1 MTEYLSTLDVIGLH
15 QEIMRRYSQS
25 SALRE
30 NGEDAIESALMR
42 PQWAARY
49 QDADLAQQAALII
62 LGLAQAHPF
71 VDGNKRA
78 AFAAGIVF
86 IQLNGFL
93 AKSSMREFSGKIRAA
108 LQTANKD
115 LGVQAL
121 AEWLRPRLEPLNTEH
136 SPPHP

>member
-1 MTEYLSTLDVIGLH
+1 MTEYLSALDVIGLH
-15 QEIMRRYSQS
+15 QEIMRRYGQLSE
-25 SALRE
+25 LRE
-30 NGEDAIESALMR
+30 NGEDAIDSSLMR

-62 LGLAQAHPF
+62 LGIAQAHPF

-86 IQLNGFL
+86 LQLNGYL
-93 AKSSMREFSGKIRAA
+93 ANSSKREFSGQIRAA

-115 LGVQAL
+115 SGVQTL
-121 AEWLRPRLEPLNTEH
+121 AAWLRPRLEPLNTEH
-136 SPPHP
+136 S

>member
-15 QEIMRRYSQS
+15 QEIMRRYGQS

-62 LGLAQAHPF
+62 LGIAQTHPF
-71 VDGNKRA
+71 VDGNERV
-78 AFAAGIVF
+78 AFASGIVF
-86 IQLNGFL
+86 MQLNGYL
-93 AKSSMREFSGKIRAA
+93 VKSSKKEFSGQIRAA
-108 LQTANKD
+108 LQSADKD
-115 LGVQAL
+115 SGVQAL
-121 AEWLRPRLEPLNTEH
+121 AAWLRLRLIPLHTEDL
-136 SPPHP
+136 HP